1 MYEAVCNLNYFKVM
15 KRAIRFISIEPLNLK
30 KESLKI
36 YMNMKTCNSSLFF
49 QQRMMD

>member
-30 KESLKI
+30 NI
-36 YMNMKTCNSSLFF
+36 YEYENLQQFTFF
-49 QQRMMD
+49 FNRE

>member
-30 KESLKI
+30 RKFENI
-36 YMNMKTCNSSLFF
+36 YEYENLQQFTFF
-49 QQRMMD
+49 FNRE